1 MQDPTLPTM
10 QLNDVPLQVSS
21 LVRSVCMDISQNHKS
36 QCLSGLYSVYSVQHP
51 LSLDA
56 QCKVREKKNFL
67 AGKKKG
73 RNLKK
78 RHRGGIFLS
87 INRATKSQKI
97 QIQR

>member
-1 MQDPTLPTM
+1 MFPKMQDPTLPTM

-67 AGKKKG
+67 AGKKKEETS
-73 RNLKK
+73 R
-78 RHRGGIFLS
+78 RDTEEESFS
-87 INRATKSQKI
+87 P
-97 QIQR
+97 